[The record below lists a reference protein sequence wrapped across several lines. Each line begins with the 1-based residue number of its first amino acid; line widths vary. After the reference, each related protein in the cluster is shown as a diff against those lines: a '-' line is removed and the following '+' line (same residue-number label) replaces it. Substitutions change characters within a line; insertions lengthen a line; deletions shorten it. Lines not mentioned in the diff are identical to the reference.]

1 MIYKGYVDDFWNIDN
16 VWMEIEVVNYY
27 DEIGEIMDNFML
39 EVGDDVGKVKW
50 VDINDKLKFYVS
62 YF

>member
-1 MIYKGYVDDFWNIDN
+1 
-16 VWMEIEVVNYY
+16 MEIEVVNYY

-50 VDINDKLKFYVS
+50 VDISDKLKFYVS
-62 YF
+62 YFQFIKFVVEK